1 VSSGREAVTSTCV
14 FCGANEGTLPAY
26 VSATRDLGRA
36 LAREGIRIVYGGAAI
51 GLMGALADAAL
62 EAGGG
67 VVGVVPSRFPD
78 GVVHQG
84 LTELHVVP
92 GMHERKALM
101 AQLSQAYV
109 VLPGGLGTID
119 EMFEALTWA
128 QLGLHRKPL
137 AILDVGGY
145 FAPILEFLQ
154 RAHDQRFLLR
164 PVSEVLSVA
173 TDVDGILACLRNGS
187 RMVESPPRAAFGPAK
202 EPATGPATENGRAG
216 S

>member
-1 VSSGREAVTSTCV
+1 MSSGGEATASVCV

-26 VSATRDLGRA
+26 VSAARELGRA

-62 EAGGG
+62 EAGGS

-128 QLGLHRKPL
+128 QLGFHRKPL
-137 AILDVGGY
+137 TILDVGGY
-145 FAPILEFLQ
+145 FDPILEFLH
-154 RAHDQRFLLR
+154 RAYERRFLLR
-164 PVSEVLSVA
+164 PVSEVVSVA
-173 TDVDGILACLRNGS
+173 TEIEGVLACLRNDS
-187 RMVESPPRAAFGPAK
+187 HTDQPPLGGGFGA
-202 EPATGPATENGRAG
+202 ATENDQPG

>member
-1 VSSGREAVTSTCV
+1 
-14 FCGANEGTLPAY
+14 
-26 VSATRDLGRA
+26 
-36 LAREGIRIVYGGAAI
+36 
-51 GLMGALADAAL
+51 M
-62 EAGGG
+62 
-67 VVGVVPSRFPD
+67 
-78 GVVHQG
+78 VHQG